1 MDGFDKNIATQ
12 VQVTG
17 ISDDGHPLHTAEPN
31 RLPETATTVQASSK
45 WSMSSESYYKGGNLT
60 SERRISNN
68 QSITMDITA
77 NNPAFEKLF
86 RALGQIA
93 QGNVVDTRNPADDFD
108 GLINDQNPVDIVD
121 EAVKLIQDAVYSGG
135 NTTGELNP
143 DLYTVTAKIS
153 SNAVLLKTSDSNL
166 KLVENKPGKQRKQ
179 I

>member
-1 MDGFDKNIATQ
+1 
-12 VQVTG
+12 
-17 ISDDGHPLHTAEPN
+17 
-31 RLPETATTVQASSK
+31 
-45 WSMSSESYYKGGNLT
+45 MSSESYYKGGNLT

-166 KLVENKPGKQRKQ
+166 KLVENNLESSVSDLKNVDQTEAAVKALMALNNLNASYQMLNSILNTSLLNYLK
-179 I
+179 